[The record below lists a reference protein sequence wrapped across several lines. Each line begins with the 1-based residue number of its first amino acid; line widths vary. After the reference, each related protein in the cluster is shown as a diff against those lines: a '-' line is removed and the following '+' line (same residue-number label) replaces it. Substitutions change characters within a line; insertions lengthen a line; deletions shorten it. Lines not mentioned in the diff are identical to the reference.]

1 MHPHSLIALK
11 CFGEKYTARF
21 QDIVKGR
28 MAVKHHDVEA
38 AKRYLGEDA
47 GALIGQN
54 DAALAFALKIAINS
68 VYGLTAAKFPTRA
81 NGMDPAN
88 NPDNIVAKRG
98 ALFMV
103 DLKNFVQEKGFT
115 VAHIKTDSVKIPN
128 ATPELIAEVM
138 EFGKKYGYTFEH
150 EATYDKMVLVNDAVY
165 VAHDEKGWHATGA
178 QFQHPFVF
186 KSLFGSDVEPHYTMA
201 DYTETRQ
208 VHKGA
213 LYLNYGTEE
222 NPQRAF
228 VGRIGSFVPM
238 KDCAPG
244 GILEVLRDGK
254 YYSAP
259 SSKGYRWMLEEDAQ
273 CYGTDRVDDTFA
285 LAKAAEAVRTIEK
298 YVPLDELL
306 A

>member
-1 MHPHSLIALK
+1 MKSTYWCEQVGEGGWVYAEPGYYENVALLDVGAMHPHSLIALK
-11 CFGEKYTARF
+11 CFGEEYTKRF
-21 QDIVKGR
+21 ENLVEGR
-28 MAVKHHDVEA
+28 MAVKHHDFEA
-38 AKRYLGEDA
+38 AKKYLGEAVEGLTGDDD
-47 GALIGQN
+47 Q
-54 DAALAFALKIAINS
+54 ALAFALKIAINS
-68 VYGLTAAKFPTRA
+68 VYGLTAARFPTRA
-81 NGMDPAN
+81 NGMDPMN

-128 ATPELIAEVM
+128 ATPEIIRDVM
-138 EFGKKYGYTFEH
+138 EFGRKYGYTFEH

-165 VAHDEKGWHATGA
+165 VAKDDKGWHATGA

-186 KSLFGSDVEPHYTMA
+186 KSLFGSDVDPHYTMA

-228 VGRIGSFVPM
+228 VVRI
-238 KDCAPG
+238 
-244 GILEVLRDGK
+244 
-254 YYSAP
+254 
-259 SSKGYRWMLEEDAQ
+259 
-273 CYGTDRVDDTFA
+273 
-285 LAKAAEAVRTIEK
+285 
-298 YVPLDELL
+298 
-306 A
+306 